1 MKWYWEQK
9 LLLMVTK
16 RLYGGGSRYVV
27 GGDFV
32 VRDGGSGFEPEGAR

>member
-16 RLYGGGSRYVV
+16 RLYGEEDGKWWVV
-27 GGDFV
+27 IL
-32 VRDGGSGFEPEGAR
+32 